1 MMICLWRGAL
11 LSGRKGAVQLENN
24 EGSEKGQLL
33 DQIKKLTL
41 ENERLKQEIAKLRGV
56 KRPSSGSMDSM
67 STKLKEALRE

>member
-1 MMICLWRGAL
+1 M
-11 LSGRKGAVQLENN
+11 ENN
-24 EGSEKGQLL
+24 EGSEKEQLL

>member
-1 MMICLWRGAL
+1 MICLWRGAL

>member
-1 MMICLWRGAL
+1 M
-11 LSGRKGAVQLENN
+11 ENN
-24 EGSEKGQLL
+24 DGSEKEQLL

-41 ENERLKQEIAKLRGV
+41 ETERLKQEIAKLRGV